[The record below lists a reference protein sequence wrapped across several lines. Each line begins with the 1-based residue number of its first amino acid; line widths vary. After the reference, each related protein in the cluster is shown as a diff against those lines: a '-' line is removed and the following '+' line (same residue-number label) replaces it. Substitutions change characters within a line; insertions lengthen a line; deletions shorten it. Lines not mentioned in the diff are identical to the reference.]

1 MKKIRKFSLKKTF
14 RDSLI
19 NHLINL
25 CKKIEIFRIALIKF
39 MLQVFNNNSKNTYKD
54 DKIDKKAKPF

>member
-1 MKKIRKFSLKKTF
+1 MKKTF